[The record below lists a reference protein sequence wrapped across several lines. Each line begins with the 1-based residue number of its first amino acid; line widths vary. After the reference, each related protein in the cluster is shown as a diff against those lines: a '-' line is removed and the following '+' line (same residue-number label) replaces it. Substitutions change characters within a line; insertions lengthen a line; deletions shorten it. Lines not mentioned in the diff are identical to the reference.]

1 MRYFFTIVTT
11 LISAFGYGQSH
22 TLDYFI
28 EQAQQN
34 SPLIKDYNNQILSF
48 RLDSLILRAQLK
60 QPQVNFISTNSY
72 APVIGGFG
80 YDGAITNGANISA
93 VVQANRNFITR
104 NNAAVQFAAIGLQS
118 RALSDTIKISQQDL
132 KRAVTEQ
139 YIIAYG
145 DLLTMDFNEEIY
157 TLLKKEEEALKK
169 LTQASVYKQADYLAF
184 YTTMQ
189 QQQFSFLQSQIQ
201 YNTDY
206 LSLNY
211 LTGIVDT
218 TIERIERPSLNDTMQ
233 FDFYNSVFY
242 QRFTT
247 DSLRLATEKALIN
260 YQYKPRIGAYSDAGY
275 VSSLLE
281 TPYKNF
287 GFSLGVSLNIPIY
300 DGHQKQYRLSQVDI
314 MERTRLTNRSFFVN
328 QYKQQ
333 IAQLNQQLHA
343 SDLLVKTINEQ
354 IKYINT
360 LLTANAK
367 LLQTGDIRVSDY
379 VLAITNYMNAK
390 NLLNQ
395 NYINRLRI
403 VNQINYWNR

>member
-1 MRYFFTIVTT
+1 MKYILTI
-11 LISAFGYGQSH
+11 LITITAIISYGQSH
-22 TLDYFI
+22 SLEYFI
-28 EQAQQN
+28 QQAQQN
-34 SPLIKDYNNQILSF
+34 SPLIRDYNNQVLSF

-60 QPQVNFISTNSY
+60 KPQVNFVSTNSY
-72 APVIGGFG
+72 APVIAGVG

-104 NNAAVQFAAIGLQS
+104 KNAAAQFVAIGLQS
-118 RALSDTIKISQQDL
+118 RALADTIKITQQDL
-132 KRAVTEQ
+132 RREVADQ

-145 DLLTMDFNEEIY
+145 DLVAMDFNEEVY
-157 TLLKKEEEALKK
+157 SLLKKEEDALKK
-169 LTQASVYKQADYLAF
+169 LTQASVYKQTDYLAF

-189 QQQFSFLQSQIQ
+189 QQQFTFLQSQIQ

-206 LSLNY
+206 LTLNY
-211 LTGIVDT
+211 LAGIVDT
-218 TIERIERPSLNDTMQ
+218 SIERIERPSLNDTMQ

-247 DSLRLATEKALIN
+247 DSLRLATEKAIIN
-260 YQYKPRIGAYSDAGY
+260 YQYKPRIGAYTDAGY

-287 GFSLGVSLNIPIY
+287 GFSFGVSLNIPIY

-314 MERTRLTNRSFFVN
+314 LERTRLYNRSFFVS
-328 QYKQQ
+328 QYRQQ
-333 IAQLNQQLHA
+333 IAQLNQQLHS

-354 IKYINT
+354 IKYVET
-360 LLTANAK
+360 LLNANAK

-379 VLAITNYMNAK
+379 VLAITNYINAK